1 MHAPDIL
8 VVVFDGLRP
17 DMITTER
24 MPTLAAHLAA
34 AKRYVNARS
43 VFPSLTRVCAA
54 TIATGTPPATHH
66 IVHNAFPDVAI
77 AERFLDTSRRD
88 HLEAAAAHHGPAFLG
103 TPRFADHLAAAGK
116 RFALVHSG
124 SAGGVLLLAPRA
136 DVQGHWMLSVSG
148 REHTITPAAWDTTI
162 AALGAPP
169 PRVERE
175 PRLAEMGWAAR
186 ALEVALREAKPDVAM
201 IWLSE
206 PDYSYHYQGLDSA
219 QTRLA
224 LRASDDAFAHLLEV
238 LRGLP
243 GHERTQILA
252 MSDHGHVAVEQRV
265 DLAGA
270 LREAGFDVGFM
281 RRGHAFAATQGTAPC
296 FWAAPGA
303 DLDALARFLDEQSW
317 CGTLFRKGD
326 PALGPAPARGPD
338 LVMLLASDS
347 GPDRWGLP
355 GAACVAGDEIPLGGG
370 MHGGLHLR
378 EMGNLI
384 TLAGPGVAAGEDAS
398 AVSLVDIGGFILRA
412 AGVSAEPWAL
422 ARRSA

>member
-17 DMITTER
+17 DMITADR
-24 MPTLAAHLAA
+24 MPSLTAHLAG
-34 AKRYVNARS
+34 AKRYINARS

-66 IVHNAFPDVAI
+66 IVHNAFPDLAI

-88 HLEAAAAHHGPAFLG
+88 HLEAAALHHGPAFLG

-124 SAGGVLLLAPRA
+124 SAGGVLLLSPRA
-136 DVQGHWMLSVSG
+136 DRQGHWMLSVSG
-148 REHTITPAAWDTTI
+148 REHSITPAAWDATI
-162 AALGAPP
+162 AAIGEPP
-169 PRVERE
+169 PRIERA

-186 ALEVALREAKPDVAM
+186 ALEVAVREARPDVAM

-224 LRASDDAFAHLLEV
+224 LRASDDAFAHVLDV

-265 DLAGA
+265 DLRAA
-270 LREAGFDVGFM
+270 LAEAGFDVGFQ

-296 FWAAPGA
+296 FWADMGA
-303 DLDALARFLDEQSW
+303 DIDALARFLDEQSW
-317 CGTLFRKGD
+317 CGAVLRKGD
-326 PALGPAPARGPD
+326 AALGPAPARGPD

-370 MHGGLHLR
+370 MHGGLHR
-378 EMGNLI
+378 QEMGNLI
-384 TLAGPGVAAGEDAS
+384 TLAGPGIAPGEDA
-398 AVSLVDIGGFILRA
+398 APVSLTDIGGFILRA
-412 AGVSAEPWAL
+412 AGVSAAPWHGA
-422 ARRSA
+422 